1 MSQTSRKLSDMSTG
15 ATGLPVAT
23 WLLSFGALGA
33 LVLVQGNLGNL
44 FPHERSAV
52 PYFESSYWVGIP
64 KHVAMVVT
72 ALQSVAAAGYF
83 LWARWAFCG
92 GLHADAVPHALAL
105 LDAFLV
111 ASFTWPFASYLHVRR
126 PQSVLCAIVACAPL
140 FVAALAVVGMTVL
153 TFVQRAP
160 ALPTTGVLLLGTI
173 VVLADGVGWTSACV
187 ARALTPA

>member
-1 MSQTSRKLSDMSTG
+1 MS
-15 ATGLPVAT
+15 AGLPVAT

-44 FPHERSAV
+44 FPHERSSV

-92 GLHADAVPHALAL
+92 GLHTDAVPHALAL

-111 ASFTWPFASYLHVRR
+111 ASCTWPFASYLHVRR
-126 PQSVLCAIVACAPL
+126 PQSVLCAAAACAPL
-140 FVAALAVVGMTVL
+140 LVAALAVVGMTVL

-187 ARALTPA
+187 AQALMPA